1 MRNWSSFVGRLV
13 PFAVAALL
21 TGCEAEVPE
30 TSPAPVPEHA
40 EERFDWEA
48 LSPEVADYIK
58 DNYLSHKAEFPD
70 ADEPLSALR
79 TFIEGQELLAR
90 EDVDGALAL
99 FQAAVVDA
107 PQSRHAH
114 AGLGRALLR
123 KHALTADAALLARA
137 ADSLE
142 RAHALALGH
151 GRIRYTDELA
161 RALGALKAEARLDAV
176 FQPLL
181 KREPSSWLV
190 SLDYAAGLN
199 RAGSERAGEW
209 YAHAAQVR
217 PGDVPTP
224 AVEYAKWLLERR
236 QPAEAFAALEPHEGE
251 DFAILHYYRGLAA
264 ERLGDG
270 GRAQE
275 EYAKAVHFS
284 QLFPLSQAWHS
295 RLAAGVGVQ
304 FQNEVQAQTHCPGH
318 DKMSELLY
326 CEARGEGRAGMRAV
340 GWVLR
345 TRAFRGT
352 ERTGCIVDNS
362 GDTACAKYLSVGTQ
376 RSQFAQCGTRD
387 DASDATAYNVF
398 YGIAADPYAQWCA
411 EGTASSTTW
420 CSATCSAE
428 QISGA
433 SANGPSFFY
442 ATSGSCPSRHPSGC
456 GSNPKKTCGNG
467 GSDNCFYDVD

>member
-1 MRNWSSFVGRLV
+1 MSIWSSYVGRLA
-13 PFAVAALL
+13 PLAVAALI
-21 TGCEAEVPE
+21 TGCGAEVEEAP
-30 TSPAPVPEHA
+30 PAPV
-40 EERFDWEA
+40 EERFDWDG
-48 LSPEVADYIK
+48 LSPEVVDYIK

-70 ADEPLSALR
+70 PDEPVSALR
-79 TFIEGQELLAR
+79 AFVEAQELLAR
-90 EDVDGALAL
+90 ADVDGALAL
-99 FQAAVVDA
+99 LQAAAVDA
-107 PQSRHAH
+107 PHSRHVQ

-123 KHALTADAALLARA
+123 KHELTGDAALLAQA

-161 RALGALKAEARLDAV
+161 RTLGALKAEARLDAV

-181 KREPSSWLV
+181 KREPSNWMV

-199 RAGSERAGEW
+199 QAGSERAGEW

-217 PGDVPTP
+217 PSDVPTP

-236 QPAEAFAALEPHEGE
+236 QPAEAFAALEPLDGE
-251 DFAILHYYRGLAA
+251 DGAILHFYRGVAA

-275 EYAKAVHFS
+275 AYAKAAAFS
-284 QLFPLSQAWHS
+284 DMFPMSVAWHS
-295 RLAAGVGVQ
+295 RLAEGMGVR
-304 FQNEVQAQTHCPGH
+304 FQGGVQAQTHCPGH
-318 DKMSELLY
+318 IEMSETLY
-326 CEARGEGRAGMRAV
+326 CEARGEGTGGMRAV

-352 ERTGCIVDNS
+352 ERTGCVVDNG
-362 GDTACAKYLSVGTQ
+362 GDTACAKYLSVATQ
-376 RSQFAQCGTRD
+376 PYQFARCGNRD
-387 DASDATAYNVF
+387 STSDTVAYNVF
-398 YGIAADPYAQWCA
+398 HGIAADPYAHWCA
-411 EGTASSTTW
+411 AGTASSTTW
-420 CSATCSAE
+420 CSARCSAE
-428 QISGA
+428 QISGS

-442 ATSGSCPSRHPSGC
+442 ATSGTCPSRHPSGC

-467 GSDNCFYDVD
+467 SYDNCFYDVD